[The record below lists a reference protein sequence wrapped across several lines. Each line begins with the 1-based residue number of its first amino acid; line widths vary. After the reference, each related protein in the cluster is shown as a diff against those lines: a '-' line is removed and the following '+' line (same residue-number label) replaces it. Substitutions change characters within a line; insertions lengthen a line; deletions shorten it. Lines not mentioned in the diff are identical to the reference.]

1 MVGVSLDDLQV
12 EFEGFSIKIDD
23 QVCGLKHI
31 NLYKVTFEILASNL
45 LNYIFQFLLLMSYIT
60 I

>member
-23 QVCGLKHI
+23 QVCGR
-31 NLYKVTFEILASNL
+31 
-45 LNYIFQFLLLMSYIT
+45 LNRFRWLETNYSYSIDMS
-60 I
+60 